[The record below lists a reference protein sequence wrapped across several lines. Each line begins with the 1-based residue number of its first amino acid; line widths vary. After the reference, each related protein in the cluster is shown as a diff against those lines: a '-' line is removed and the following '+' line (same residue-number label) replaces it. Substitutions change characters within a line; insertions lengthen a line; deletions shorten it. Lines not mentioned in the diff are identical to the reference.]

1 MLSRCPTTNI
11 SPKNKIMRNIP
22 ILLFA
27 FLMLI
32 QSGCTRKHKINTS
45 SDDFT
50 RQECCYVFDENR
62 ISSIEALCDATEQA
76 LYDSTISSR
85 ELNLRMSLL
94 ADTLQYAIRHCQD
107 FEFNLWMRGFVRHLT
122 PTILFDRRVEEDLV
136 DKYLFLPYLWNIN
149 RSDSATIVYT
159 SIFRASNEM
168 YDRFTNVLLFSKGD
182 EQRCLFTITNFSD
195 TVIKDVC
202 IAFVDTAGNHKTL
215 DQHDALFT
223 DYQDAEPSVLR
234 MLFPLDTF
242 LSLLN
247 NATSIDVQY
256 QAKKSEIVMRH
267 YLPESE
273 KLFVENV
280 FAKKNMP

>member
-1 MLSRCPTTNI
+1 MLSGCPTTNI
-11 SPKNKIMRNIP
+11 FPKNKIMRNIP

-76 LYDSTISSR
+76 LYDSTI
-85 ELNLRMSLL
+85 
-94 ADTLQYAIRHCQD
+94 
-107 FEFNLWMRGFVRHLT
+107 
-122 PTILFDRRVEEDLV
+122 VEEDLV

-149 RSDSATIVYT
+149 RTDSATIVYT

-168 YDRFTNVLLFSKGD
+168 YDRFTNVLLFSKGN

-280 FAKKNMP
+280 FAKKEMP

>member
-1 MLSRCPTTNI
+1 M
-11 SPKNKIMRNIP
+11 KKYFVVF
-22 ILLFA
+22 FA
-27 FLMLI
+27 LQLVFVHSGCSKRQKEI
-32 QSGCTRKHKINTS
+32 QSNDGLTRLES
-45 SDDFT
+45 
-50 RQECCYVFDENR
+50 YVFDENR

-76 LYDSTISSR
+76 LFDSTIPSR

-94 ADTLQYAIRHCQD
+94 ADTLQFAIRHCQD

-223 DYQDAEPSVLR
+223 DYLDAEPSVLR

-242 LSLLN
+242 MSLLN